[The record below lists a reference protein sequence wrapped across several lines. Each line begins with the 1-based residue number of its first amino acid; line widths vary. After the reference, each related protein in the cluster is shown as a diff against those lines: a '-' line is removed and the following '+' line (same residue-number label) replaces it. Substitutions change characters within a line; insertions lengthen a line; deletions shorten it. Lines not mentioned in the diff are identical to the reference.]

1 VIDRPYGLWVATCN
15 WQLPAA
21 RNPESTVHVFFQLP
35 VPGFKGHPVCA
46 GQPEL
51 LSLQSPKQSFAWT
64 ATITLH
70 SHSHSL
76 SAWASWTMGTVA
88 PHNYQRP
95 QSDSQKT
102 QKHRTRPTLERCDA
116 VRWAFDGPPASH
128 LYPAPQGHGLQNPAG
143 WDQQP
148 TNSPAHQDLLRTHSS
163 RELPLSTL
171 PLPYPSL
178 KASQRCARGLHRGP
192 NAVKVVVVLY
202 CTVGQGWCVP
212 AGSTDSESCTF
223 KKGDGG
229 STSQLVSRLHVSDHF
244 WEARC
249 LFKLPR

>member
-1 VIDRPYGLWVATCN
+1 MIDRPYGLWVATCN

-35 VPGFKGHPVCA
+35 VPGFKGRPVCA

-148 TNSPAHQDLLRTHSS
+148 TKTSCAPTAVESSLSPPFPSHTPPSS
-163 RELPLSTL
+163 ESAMCQG
-171 PLPYPSL
+171 S
-178 KASQRCARGLHRGP
+178 AQRPQCRQGRR
-192 NAVKVVVVLY
+192 
-202 CTVGQGWCVP
+202 CTVLHCW
-212 AGSTDSESCTF
+212 AGMVCA
-223 KKGDGG
+223 GR
-229 STSQLVSRLHVSDHF
+229 VYRL
-244 WEARC
+244 
-249 LFKLPR
+249 